1 VTRRVPPAV
10 WAIFPIA
17 AITVLGIMG
26 ATIVGLHNDLR
37 TQQGA
42 VQQLADD
49 SRNLR
54 TQVQD
59 KGDTPVAPP
68 PEVRLNAET
77 PPTTAAPLTEDQA
90 RELIEDYF
98 KDKESATPADVTQA
112 VVAYCALRGCVGQP
126 GQPGA
131 AGSAGAAGPQGP
143 AGLPGPQGAT
153 GSQGP
158 PGPTGPQG
166 APGVNGSDGAQ
177 GEPGAQG
184 PPGPAGPQGAQG
196 PPVGSFSISGPGL
209 GALLVCRDEDGDT
222 QYTCEP
228 AP

>member
-1 VTRRVPPAV
+1 
-10 WAIFPIA
+10 
-17 AITVLGIMG
+17 
-26 ATIVGLHNDLR
+26 
-37 TQQGA
+37 
-42 VQQLADD
+42 
-49 SRNLR
+49 
-54 TQVQD
+54 
-59 KGDTPVAPP
+59 
-68 PEVRLNAET
+68 LNADT
-77 PPTTAAPLTEDQA
+77 PPTTAAPMTEDQA

-158 PGPTGPQG
+158 AGPAGPQG
-166 APGVNGSDGAQ
+166 ASGVDGSDGAQ